1 MRVLTVGECSVGIIK
16 LKRGSGL
23 GKLAKAAEEDSHI
36 PVHQWLQGANALLGE
51 VRRQGRPTDS
61 VLIMAKSADQAL
73 VDAERPGDPVPFVT
87 LASAASVDG
96 VVEVRIRDVNLV
108 WIDTNYRAWSGISS
122 V

>member
-1 MRVLTVGECSVGIIK
+1 MRVLTVGECSIGIIK
-16 LKRGSGL
+16 LERGSGL
-23 GKLAKAAEEDSHI
+23 GKFAEASQEDSHI

-51 VRRQGRPTDS
+51 VRRQRRPTDS
-61 VLIMAKSADQAL
+61 VLIMTKSADQAL

-108 WIDTNYRAWSGISS
+108 WIDTDYRAWSGISS